1 MARKETYAS
10 IQAQI
15 QKLTKQAEALRA
27 QETKGVVE
35 RIKVAI
41 DAYGLTAEDL
51 GLTTTEPPRAASVT
65 TKAPKKVIP
74 SVKKKRASVIRYKDT
89 NGNAWSGFGPKP
101 RWLREA
107 LAGGAPIES
116 FTATPDN

>member
-1 MARKETYAS
+1 MAGKMTYAS

-15 QKLTKQAEALRA
+15 QKLTRQAEALRA
-27 QETKGVVE
+27 QEIKGVVQ

-51 GLTTTEPPRAASVT
+51 GLTTTEAPRAASVT
-65 TKAPKKVIP
+65 KNAPKKGIRP
-74 SVKKKRASVIRYKDT
+74 GKKKRASVIRYKDT

-101 RWLREA
+101 LWLREA
-107 LAGGAPIES
+107 LAGGASIES
-116 FTATPDN
+116 FTVTPDN

>member
-1 MARKETYAS
+1 MPRKETYAS

-15 QKLTKQAEALRA
+15 QKLTRQAEALRT
-27 QETKGVVE
+27 QEIKGVVE

-51 GLTTTEPPRAASVT
+51 GLGATPAPRAATVRNT
-65 TKAPKKVIP
+65 PRKVS

-107 LAGGAPIES
+107 VAAGASIES
-116 FTATPDN
+116 LTVTPDN